1 LIGTAHAF
9 SAVNALQET
18 EMMCDLPLA
27 YQPSEFRVKWVTLPW
42 EAEQAHRLRRAVF
55 CDEQGIFVGD
65 DRDPVDERAQLI
77 VATSCLAGL
86 PDQVLGTVRIHD
98 EGDGLWFG
106 SRLAVDAAW
115 RSHARLGMTLIRL
128 AVSSAHAL
136 GCRVFRAHVQSQNVR
151 LFERLDWHPLHEETL
166 LGRPHVLMQA
176 DLASYPPCYS
186 PLAGFAGL
194 AATKPASPLQS
205 AAHHQKGKLA

>member
-1 LIGTAHAF
+1 LIGTPHAF
-9 SAVNALQET
+9 NARIAFQEN
-18 EMMCDLPLA
+18 EMMCDLPHDYL
-27 YQPSEFRVKWVTLPW
+27 PSEFRVKWVTLPW
-42 EAEQAHRLRRAVF
+42 EAEQAHRLRQAVF
-55 CDEQGIFVGD
+55 CDEQKIFRD
-65 DRDPVDERAQLI
+65 HDRDAVDEHAQLI
-77 VATSCLAGL
+77 VAVSCLAGF

-151 LFERLDWHPLHEETL
+151 LFERLDWHALHEESL

-186 PLAGFAGL
+186 PRTGFAGL
-194 AATKPASPLQS
+194 AASKPPLPFQS
-205 AAHHQKGKLA
+205 TVHHRQGEPA